1 MMKKVVLITG
11 CSSGVGLYTAMGF
24 AKQGHIV
31 YATMRDLTKRAA
43 FDKAVQGFDVP
54 PFVLRLDVEQ
64 EESITS
70 VVDEIVR
77 KHGRLDVLINN
88 AGMGTMAAFETLS
101 EAETRR
107 VFDINFF
114 GAARCIKAVLPQMRA
129 QKAGHILSVT
139 SVGGLV
145 SQPFC
150 EVYCASKFALE
161 GLIEGLA
168 TYMEPFFGVKFTLV
182 EPAGIKSAFLDNLP
196 QKNKSA
202 ASDADKAYAPIQD
215 RWWQAMKDRG
225 SLDNIAQTS
234 DEVAAIVIDAVLN
247 PTADLRI
254 LTSPIAKAFAH
265 EKISADPSG
274 INLQKKLRK
283 AFFNM

>member
-1 MMKKVVLITG
+1 MKKIVLITG
-11 CSSGVGLYTAMGF
+11 CSSGVGLNTAVRF

-31 YATMRDLTKRAA
+31 YATMRDLTKRTALDDA
-43 FDKAVQGFDVP
+43 TQGLDVP
-54 PFVLRLDVEQ
+54 PFILRLDVEQ

-88 AGMGTMAAFETLS
+88 AGMGTVAAFETLG

-114 GAARCIKAVLPQMRA
+114 GAARCIKAVLPAMRA

-145 SQPFC
+145 GQPFT

-161 GLIEGLA
+161 GLIESLA

-182 EPAGIKSAFLDNLP
+182 EPAGIKSAFLDNMP
-196 QKNKSA
+196 QKNKTP
-202 ASDADKAYAPIQD
+202 ASEADTTYAPIQD

-225 SLDNIAQTS
+225 SLERIAQTS
-234 DEVAAIVIDAVLN
+234 DEVAIIVVDAVLN

-265 EKISADPSG
+265 EKISADPTG
-274 INLQKKLRK
+274 TLLQKKIRK
-283 AFFNM
+283 AFFDI